1 MCSREGFEEVVRK
14 SSSGWHGGGKGGRFE
29 EGWCRAPSQTVP
41 SAGRVSG
48 GSWYPRSLAHLRL
61 ANQLQL
67 TSGNSEGTLVARDER
82 TDLPFRLPLSLV
94 LRLARAQFE

>member
-1 MCSREGFEEVVRK
+1 MEELQGRGSVRQ
-14 SSSGWHGGGKGGRFE
+14 G
-29 EGWCRAPSQTVP
+29 
-41 SAGRVSG
+41 
-48 GSWYPRSLAHLRL
+48 
-61 ANQLQL
+61 NQLQL

>member
-1 MCSREGFEEVVRK
+1 VR
-14 SSSGWHGGGKGGRFE
+14 GRMVQ
-29 EGWCRAPSQTVP
+29 GSVSNRAICRQGEWRVLVP
-41 SAGRVSG
+41 SFLAHRHPTW
-48 GSWYPRSLAHLRL
+48 GSWPMIRL
-61 ANQLQL
+61 GNQPQL

>member
-1 MCSREGFEEVVRK
+1 MTRIAS
-14 SSSGWHGGGKGGRFE
+14 
-29 EGWCRAPSQTVP
+29 APPKNDQNSN
-41 SAGRVSG
+41 
-48 GSWYPRSLAHLRL
+48 SLAKRTEQIRL
-61 ANQLQL
+61 ANQPQL

>member
-14 SSSGWHGGGKGGRFE
+14 SSSGWHGGGKGGRCE

-48 GSWYPRSLAHLRL
+48 GSWYPRSWLIGGSYKITKGGR
-61 ANQLQL
+61 QK
-67 TSGNSEGTLVARDER
+67 TSS
-82 TDLPFRLPLSLV
+82 SL
-94 LRLARAQFE
+94 L